1 MKKGMI
7 YMEDKIQIDTVLN
20 ESCIN
25 LNLKANNKE
34 EALDELVDMLYEFG
48 SITSKEGF
56 LHDIYLR
63 EGEGP
68 TGIGGGIAIPHGKS
82 EHVSKTSI
90 AIGRI
95 ENFIP
100 WESLDD
106 KPVGL
111 IILFA
116 VRDIDKSKHVKLLS
130 NVAVALSKD
139 EVVKKLFTTDTEVE
153 MMALFN
159 ENTN

>member
-34 EALDELVDMLYEFG
+34 EALDELVDLLYEFG

-63 EGEGP
+63 EKEGP

-100 WESLDD
+100 CESLED
-106 KPVGL
+106 KHEGL
-111 IILFA
+111 IIYFT
-116 VRDIDKSKHVKLLS
+116 VIVIDECN
-130 NVAVALSKD
+130 NV
-139 EVVKKLFTTDTEVE
+139 
-153 MMALFN
+153 
-159 ENTN
+159 